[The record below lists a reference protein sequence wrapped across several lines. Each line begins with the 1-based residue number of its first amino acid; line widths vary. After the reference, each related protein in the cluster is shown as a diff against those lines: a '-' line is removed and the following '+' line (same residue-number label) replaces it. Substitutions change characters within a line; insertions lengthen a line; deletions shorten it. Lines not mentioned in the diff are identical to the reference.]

1 MHLIFFAVKKIA
13 YILIVSMLVLS
24 SCSVFNLRDKSQHAH
39 LNKVPVNEKVLVAEV
54 NPEEISQPAEIDVQ
68 KLAKVDHVTTAP
80 EQPKPVL
87 NLPVKKVNPVKA
99 TKQIAKNVIGR
110 TVHQGS
116 KASTVNKTAEAD
128 QNIDIVTLLIW
139 VLVISVILALLGVL
153 IPTLW
158 EVFIGLLLVVLI
170 IMAIMYLAGSM

>member
-1 MHLIFFAVKKIA
+1 
-13 YILIVSMLVLS
+13 
-24 SCSVFNLRDKSQHAH
+24 
-39 LNKVPVNEKVLVAEV
+39 
-54 NPEEISQPAEIDVQ
+54 
-68 KLAKVDHVTTAP
+68 
-80 EQPKPVL
+80 
-87 NLPVKKVNPVKA
+87 VNPVKA